1 MTRIRIRDSRP
12 SSEEERQFYMQTY
25 PSGYH
30 HTVWP
35 DHVERVTASVRFINT
50 WVTDGGLIVD
60 SIADLSCGDATI
72 PRELSVLMQPDRL
85 ILGDINPQEGLTV
98 IGALPGTLE
107 ELAPQV
113 DLYVCSET
121 IEHMDD
127 PDFLLQQLRMKSRY
141 LFLSTPVSEPA
152 HYGNTEHYWSWSVE
166 DMGQMLEAAD
176 WSPVDHMVFLPASD
190 QTYTFQF
197 WMCA

>member
-1 MTRIRIRDSRP
+1 
-12 SSEEERQFYMQTY
+12 MQTY

-35 DHVERVTASVRFINT
+35 DHVERVAASVQFINT
-50 WVTDGGLIVD
+50 SVAESGLIVD
-60 SIADLSCGDATI
+60 SIADLSCGDGTI

-85 ILGDINPQEGLTV
+85 ILGDINSQEGLQV
-98 IGALPGTLE
+98 IGPLPETLE
-107 ELAPQV
+107 ELTPPV

-127 PDFLLQQLRMKSRY
+127 PDFLLQQLRLKSRY
-141 LFLSTPVSEPA
+141 LFLSTPVSEPL
-152 HYGNTEHYWSWSVE
+152 HYGNTEHYWSWSVD
-166 DMGQMLEAAD
+166 DMSQMLIDAD
-176 WSPVDHMVFLPASD
+176 WSPVDHQVFVPESN

>member
-1 MTRIRIRDSRP
+1 MTRTRIRDSR
-12 SSEEERQFYMQTY
+12 SSSDEERQFYMQTY

-35 DHVERVTASVRFINT
+35 DHIERVAASVQFINT
-50 WVTDGGLIVD
+50 WVTEGGLIVD
-60 SIADLSCGDATI
+60 SIADLSSGDGTI
-72 PRELSVLMQPDRL
+72 PRELLVLTGAKRL
-85 ILGDINPQEGLTV
+85 VLGDINRQEGLHIV
-98 IGALPGTLE
+98 GPLPDTLE
-107 ELAPQV
+107 ALTPGV

-127 PDFLLQQLRMKSRY
+127 PDFLLQQLRLKSRY
-141 LFLSTPVSEPA
+141 LFISTPVSEPL

-166 DMGQMLEAAD
+166 DVGQMLIEAD
-176 WSPVDHMVFLPASD
+176 WTPVDHLVFTPESN

-197 WMCA
+197 WMCT